1 MVVKGDRTSDD
12 ADLVRRWAVAG
23 QGIVY
28 KSRLDLLP
36 DIRAGRLYEIFPAAY
51 GEPAPLQL
59 VCAHRSLL
67 TPAVQQLLVFLR
79 SRAATLLAG

>member
-28 KSRLDLLP
+28 KSRLDLLA
-36 DIRAGRLYEIFPAAY
+36 DIRAGRLREIFPAAC
-51 GEPAPLQL
+51 EPAPLQL

-67 TPAVQQLLVFLR
+67 TPTVQHLLVFLR
-79 SRAATLLAG
+79 